1 MAAKPQLCR
10 RHYGLRTIVLLRRRC
25 EARMCGWMCAEHF
38 AKQNVRKNVV
48 VCKNAFLQRTD
59 TMLTTMLTTIIL
71 LSLYKVKYK
80 KLKKTLR
87 KKVMK
92 KKGFIFLILIHKN

>member
-48 VCKNAFLQRTD
+48 VCKNAFDAKMYFGNATHKYHAYHHAYHHNFTFFLQSK
-59 TMLTTMLTTIIL
+59 I
-71 LSLYKVKYK
+71 
-80 KLKKTLR
+80 
-87 KKVMK
+87 
-92 KKGFIFLILIHKN
+92 